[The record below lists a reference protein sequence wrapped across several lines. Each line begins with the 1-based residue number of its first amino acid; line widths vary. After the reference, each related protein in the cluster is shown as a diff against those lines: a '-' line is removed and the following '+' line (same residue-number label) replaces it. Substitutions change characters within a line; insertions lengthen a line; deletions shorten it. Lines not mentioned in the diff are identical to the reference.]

1 MKLIELVELATSL
14 DPIFAQKMNYWIV
27 KRKKVPELQ
36 YMIKHCERIL
46 GGDFVEEQ
54 ARKHLKLMEEENN
67 G

>member
-1 MKLIELVELATSL
+1 MATELDKEFN
-14 DPIFAQKMNYWIV
+14 DKMLYWL
-27 KRKKVPELQ
+27 KRGKVPELQ